1 MESLTLVEILELL
14 NSNLEHM
21 NNQFENWL
29 TITFA
34 TIVAAFAARN
44 RLTNPMKYLVTGLYL
59 LATFT
64 CVSTYYTFVLGNLGL
79 SELAV
84 NLGREESVPLVAGA
98 ARISLVVLGV
108 ITTVYF
114 IHKSDIEGRT

>member
-1 MESLTLVEILELL
+1 MESLSLVEILELL

-44 RLTNPMKYLVTGLYL
+44 RLTKQMKYLVTGLYL

-64 CVSTYYTFVLGNLGL
+64 CVSTYYTFVLSNLGL

-84 NLGREESVPLVAGA
+84 NLGREESVPWVAGA
-98 ARISLVVLGV
+98 ARISLVILGV

-114 IHKSDIEGRT
+114 IHKSDIEGST

>member
-1 MESLTLVEILELL
+1 MESLTLIEILGLL
-14 NSNLEHM
+14 NNNLERM
-21 NNQFENWL
+21 NDQFENWL

-44 RLTNPMKYLVTGLYL
+44 RLTKQMKYLVTGLYL

-64 CVSTYYTFVLGNLGL
+64 CASTYYAFVMSNIGF
-79 SELAV
+79 SDLAM
-84 NLGREESVPLVAGA
+84 NLGREPSVPWVAGA

-108 ITTVYF
+108 ITTIYF
-114 IHKSDIEGRT
+114 IHKSDIEGST